1 MDSIFENVNR
11 QEKTLPERVA
21 DQIIQLIL
29 DEKLSS
35 NEKLPNEFELAEQLN
50 VGRGTIREAVKLL
63 VSRNV
68 LEIKRGKGTFICE
81 QPGQV
86 KDPFGLTYISD
97 KKQLAR
103 DLMDVRIQIEPW
115 AAALAARLATE
126 EEQRRIVACF
136 DALDLESYSGADYLA
151 KDIEFHKS
159 IADATHNIIAPKLIP
174 VIGTYV
180 RIAGKIGTARDTMSE
195 HKAIV
200 DAILSRDEER
210 AGEAMRNHLNSA
222 RKLL

>member
-1 MDSIFENVNR
+1 MDSIFVNINR

-21 DQIIQLIL
+21 DQIVQLIL

-50 VGRGTIREAVKLL
+50 VGRGTVREAVKLL

-68 LEIKRGKGTFICE
+68 LEIKRGRGTFICE

-115 AAALAARLATE
+115 VAALAARLATE

-136 DALDLESYSGADYLA
+136 DAIDVENPSRVDYLDRDVA
-151 KDIEFHKS
+151 FHKS

-180 RIAGKIGTARDTMSE
+180 RIAGRIGTARDTMNE

-200 DAILSRDEER
+200 DAILSRDEEG
-210 AGEAMRNHLNSA
+210 AAEAMRDHLNSA